1 MTASTTVAPGVTVT
15 LTEEERAQLAS
26 LLEQSIRDTL
36 VEAHRT
42 DSPEFREH
50 IQRRE
55 TVLRSVSEKLRGP

>member
-1 MTASTTVAPGVTVT
+1 MTASSTKSPLLTLT

-26 LLEQSIRDTL
+26 LLEQTIRDTL

-42 DSPEFREH
+42 DSPDYREH

-55 TVLRSVSEKLRGP
+55 AVLRSVSEKLSRP